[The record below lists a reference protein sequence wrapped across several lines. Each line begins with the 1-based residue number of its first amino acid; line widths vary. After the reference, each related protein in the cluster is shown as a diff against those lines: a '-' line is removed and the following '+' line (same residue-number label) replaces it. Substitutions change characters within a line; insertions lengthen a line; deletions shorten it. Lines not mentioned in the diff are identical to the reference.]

1 MTCHHRS
8 WGAEAWV
15 RRIMGQMR
23 ELVGGTGKRDDGMDD
38 WNLNLRRLTSSE
50 ELAEEEWVNVVWGWR
65 MG

>member
-15 RRIMGQMR
+15 RGIMGQMR

-38 WNLNLRRLTSSE
+38 WSLNLRRLMSSE
-50 ELAEEEWVNVVWGWR
+50 ELAEEEWVDVENGVR
-65 MG
+65 